1 MAIFY
6 FNIFARC
13 VDRLFLSH
21 LQYQAS
27 SLSGKPEVFSMPQIN
42 RDRTVGLDR
51 SWLTGPVIT
60 TVHCCAEYLAHPLT
74 ASLENTAGYDPGEHA
89 L

>member
-42 RDRTVGLDR
+42 RDRTVGLDKK
-51 SWLTGPVIT
+51 
-60 TVHCCAEYLAHPLT
+60 LAHRT
-74 ASLENTAGYDPGEHA
+74 RYHYGSLLRRILSPPFNCFSGKHRRIRPR
-89 L
+89 

>member
-1 MAIFY
+1 
-6 FNIFARC
+6 
-13 VDRLFLSH
+13 
-21 LQYQAS
+21 
-27 SLSGKPEVFSMPQIN
+27 MPQIN

-60 TVHCCAEYLAHPLT
+60 AVHCCAEYLAHPLT